1 MVVSFDS
8 SAPSASLKLSFFMG
22 TPRGPS
28 GGGSRELAEAG
39 EILSPR
45 LRLLLNR
52 ADISGAEK
60 GVDFDQSKECG
71 GGQSMRVC
79 VSRTE
84 KPVGVPYFRPADDP
98 KSHSYVDLKEHPEK
112 ISLIPEIRD

>member
-71 GGQSMRVC
+71 GG
-79 VSRTE
+79 
-84 KPVGVPYFRPADDP
+84 A
-98 KSHSYVDLKEHPEK
+98 EHAGLCQQNREAGW
-112 ISLIPEIRD
+112 SALLSAGR